1 MSRPTFLGG
10 GAGATLLGW
19 PNYGVDGRL
28 NKRMRI
34 AKTEKKKS
42 KTGRDEAIF
51 VKAIISLLLCSLVST
66 FGFLPPQIS
75 IAPTSRGRI
84 ATRVMST
91 SEPIMLRSTS
101 CLTSSAAQVAIDAA
115 CRVASDNEWRVTI
128 AVSDAGGVPLL
139 VKRCDDAFPASYEI
153 AVGKAR
159 TAALFRKPTGVL
171 EDSANVSGGSSRAAL
186 LSAPFVLMRG
196 GVPIFVDGACVGAVG
211 VSGVKPDEDEMVAT
225 AAADALSS
233 ITSKM

>member
-1 MSRPTFLGG
+1 MLYCIVRRNNNIYCRP
-10 GAGATLLGW
+10 AQHRHKKCRE
-19 PNYGVDGRL
+19 D
-28 NKRMRI
+28 
-34 AKTEKKKS
+34 TEKKMS
-42 KTGRDEAIF
+42 KTGGEAIF
-51 VKAIISLLLCSLVST
+51 VKAIISLLLFSLVST
-66 FGFLPPQIS
+66 FGFAPQQIS

-84 ATRVMST
+84 TTLIMST
-91 SEPIMLRSTS
+91 SEPMLRSTS

-115 CRVASDNEWRVTI
+115 CQVASDNGWNVTI

-159 TAALFRKPTGVL
+159 TAALFRKPTGIL

-196 GVPIFVDGACVGAVG
+196 GFR
-211 VSGVKPDEDEMVAT
+211 
-225 AAADALSS
+225 SS
-233 ITSKM
+233 STGRAWARWG

>member
-1 MSRPTFLGG
+1 MKLTI
-10 GAGATLLGW
+10 
-19 PNYGVDGRL
+19 
-28 NKRMRI
+28 I
-34 AKTEKKKS
+34 AKIRETRTRFLQPTRSQCIPDSLHRHEQQENGHREDRKKMS

-51 VKAIISLLLCSLVST
+51 VKAIISLLLCALVST
-66 FGFLPPQIS
+66 FGFVPPQIS
-75 IAPTSRGRI
+75 IGPTSRGRI
-84 ATRVMST
+84 ATRLMST

-115 CRVASDNEWRVTI
+115 CRVASDNEWKVTI
-128 AVSDAGGVPLL
+128 AVSDA
-139 VKRCDDAFPASYEI
+139 
-153 AVGKAR
+153 
-159 TAALFRKPTGVL
+159 
-171 EDSANVSGGSSRAAL
+171 
-186 LSAPFVLMRG
+186 G

>member
-1 MSRPTFLGG
+1 MSQTGG
-10 GAGATLLGW
+10 
-19 PNYGVDGRL
+19 
-28 NKRMRI
+28 
-34 AKTEKKKS
+34 
-42 KTGRDEAIF
+42 EAILF
-51 VKAIISLLLCSLVST
+51 KAIISLLLCSIVST
-66 FGFLPPQIS
+66 FDFAPRKIS
-75 IAPTSRGRI
+75 IAPTRRGRI
-84 ATRVMST
+84 THVMAA
-91 SEPIMLRSTS
+91 SESMLRSTT

-115 CRVASDNEWRVTI
+115 CRVASANEWSVTV

-139 VKRCDDAFPASYEI
+139 VRRCDDAFPASYEI

-211 VSGVKPDEDEMVAT
+211 VSGAKPGDDELVAT
-225 AAADALSS
+225 AAVNALAS